1 LEARRVCLA
10 FHGTSCAACGFSFEV
25 RYGKAGKGFIHVHHI
40 VPVSQL
46 GTAYQL
52 DPIAD
57 LVPLCAN
64 CHSMAHLGVSTPRS
78 VSELR
83 ALIAAAGHLPG
94 QTLDQDALEAQ
105 EAAARILEQP

>member
-1 LEARRVCLA
+1 M
-10 FHGTSCAACGFSFEV
+10 
-25 RYGKAGKGFIHVHHI
+25 HVHHI

-46 GTAYQL
+46 GDGYQL

-64 CHSMAHLGVSTPRS
+64 CHSIAHLGVRSPRS
-78 VSELR
+78 ITELR

-94 QTLDQDALEAQ
+94 QTIGQNALDAQDAAQ
-105 EAAARILEQP
+105 RIIDQH